1 MTENPKMET
10 MFSHNLRANCEAG
23 ELSDHVNGLQ
33 STTIKSDSFVLDIE
47 RLEKDIN
54 ANSRIKVSFF
64 FLNLIISG
72 IMPLFLPCTLAFFLF
87 RFPKTNYL
95 CAIKKKKL
103 LFLFMCALLDDKLQR
118 SISRKGTFRGV
129 EKKNTANEKDIS
141 VIETS
146 TRAALLGGGTPEKPL
161 IVAMGGCDNFTN
173 PPVHN
178 QITIMGN
185 PAVESKFGGKI
196 FSFGRS
202 SPSWTIDPRRILLFF
217 ATL

>member
-10 MFSHNLRANCEAG
+10 MFSHNLRANCEA
-23 ELSDHVNGLQ
+23 
-33 STTIKSDSFVLDIE
+33 DIE

-54 ANSRIKVSFF
+54 ANSRIK
-64 FLNLIISG
+64 
-72 IMPLFLPCTLAFFLF
+72 
-87 RFPKTNYL
+87 
-95 CAIKKKKL
+95 
-103 LFLFMCALLDDKLQR
+103 R

-129 EKKNTANEKDIS
+129 EKKNTANEKYIS
-141 VIETS
+141 VIATS

-161 IVAMGGCDNFTN
+161 IVAMGGCDNFTS

-217 ATL
+217 ATLSSMGTILLIYCTLHMSKHNGDYNALN

>member
-1 MTENPKMET
+1 MTENPKLET
-10 MFSHNLRANCEAG
+10 MDSHNLIANCEAG

-33 STTIKSDSFVLDIE
+33 YTTIKSDSFVLDIE
-47 RLEKDIN
+47 RLEKDLN
-54 ANSRIKVSFF
+54 ANSRI
-64 FLNLIISG
+64 
-72 IMPLFLPCTLAFFLF
+72 
-87 RFPKTNYL
+87 
-95 CAIKKKKL
+95 
-103 LFLFMCALLDDKLQR
+103 KLQR

-141 VIETS
+141 VIATS

-161 IVAMGGCDNFTN
+161 IVAMGGCDNFTS

-196 FSFGRS
+196 FSFRRS

-217 ATL
+217 ATLGSHFLQVKHGDHIADLLHLTHEQTQRGLQCPQLIIISLPVRGLSMSL